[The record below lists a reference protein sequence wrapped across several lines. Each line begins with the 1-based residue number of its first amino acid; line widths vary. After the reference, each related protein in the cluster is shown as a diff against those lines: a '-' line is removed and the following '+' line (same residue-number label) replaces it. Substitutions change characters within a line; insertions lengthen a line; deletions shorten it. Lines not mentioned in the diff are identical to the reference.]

1 MVNSELQ
8 KILFFTRINCIDS
21 EFLEK
26 LQVYQKFQPVLD
38 QLDQNFSKSNK
49 KIEKNEKN
57 DDNSPLLITD
67 LKTLKV
73 QPLFHKMLQDYIS
86 IIENDQEYFYFTSEK
101 IDFTLSELLDYDKN
115 ITYFNNTERVHKLEN
130 FDYYKVKMVEIIKEL
145 LNKCENAKD
154 SQNRILIGMII
165 FKILE
170 SDFGELFIQGLP
182 RFRKTIH
189 YKLKEFS
196 NEKYPSFNKYFHDN
210 YEVNK
215 KYISKYRNKRY
226 NLRRLRTILFTSYVF
241 LRKLRE
247 VREKREIREEIE
259 IKQNKSWFFGII

>member
-1 MVNSELQ
+1 MVSKNLQ
-8 KILFFTRINCIDS
+8 SFLFFTNMNCRDE

-26 LQVYQKFQPVLD
+26 LKIYQKFQPVLV
-38 QLDQNFSKSNK
+38 QLELNFSKSNK
-49 KIEKNEKN
+49 KLEKTKNEYKN
-57 DDNSPLLITD
+57 SNLLITD

-115 ITYFNNTERVHKLEN
+115 ITYFNTERVHKPEN
-130 FDYYKVKMVEIIKEL
+130 FDYYKRKIVEIIKEL

-189 YKLKEFS
+189 DKLKDFS
-196 NEKYPSFNKYFHDN
+196 NEKYPSFIKYFNEN

-247 VREKREIREEIE
+247 VSEKREIREEIE

>member
-1 MVNSELQ
+1 MERKNLQ
-8 KILFFTRINCIDS
+8 SFLFFTNMNCQDQ

-26 LQVYQKFQPVLD
+26 LKIYQKFQPVLV
-38 QLDQNFSKSNK
+38 QLELNFSKK
-49 KIEKNEKN
+49 ETKNEYKN
-57 DDNSPLLITD
+57 SNLLITD
-67 LKTLKV
+67 LKNLKV

-130 FDYYKVKMVEIIKEL
+130 FDYYKRKMVEIIQEL
-145 LNKCENAKD
+145 LNKCGYAKV
-154 SQNRILIGMII
+154 SQDIILAGMII
-165 FKILE
+165 YKILE
-170 SDFGELFIQGLP
+170 SEFGELFMQYFPSLK
-182 RFRKTIH
+182 KTVH
-189 YKLKEFS
+189 DKLKDFS
-196 NEKYPSFNKYFHDN
+196 NEKYPSFIKYFHEN

>member
-1 MVNSELQ
+1 MERKNLQ
-8 KILFFTRINCIDS
+8 SFLFFTNMNCQDQ

-49 KIEKNEKN
+49 KIEKNEKK

-67 LKTLKV
+67 LKTLKLH
-73 QPLFHKMLQDYIS
+73 PLFHKMLQDYIS
-86 IIENDQEYFYFTSEK
+86 IIENDQEYFYSELEK
-101 IDFTLSELLDYDKN
+101 IDFTLSEFLYYDKN
-115 ITYFNNTERVHKLEN
+115 ITYFNNTERVHKPEN

-145 LNKCENAKD
+145 LNKCGNAKKSQD
-154 SQNRILIGMII
+154 SILAGMII
-165 FKILE
+165 YKILE
-170 SDFGELFIQGLP
+170 SEFGELFIQSLP
-182 RFRKTIH
+182 RFRKTVH
-189 YKLKEFS
+189 DKLKEFS
-196 NEKYPSFNKYFHDN
+196 NEKFPSFIKYFHEN

-241 LRKLRE
+241 LRKLKE
-247 VREKREIREEIE
+247 SREKNEEIE
-259 IKQNKSWFFGII
+259 IKQNKSWFSWIY

>member
-1 MVNSELQ
+1 MVSKNLQ
-8 KILFFTRINCIDS
+8 SFLFFTNMNCRDE

-26 LQVYQKFQPVLD
+26 LKIYQKFQPVLI
-38 QLDQNFSKSNK
+38 QLDK
-49 KIEKNEKN
+49 KLIENQERSEKNENKYN
-57 DDNSPLLITD
+57 NSDLLITD
-67 LKTLKV
+67 LKTLKL

-86 IIENDQEYFYFTSEK
+86 IIENDQEYFYFTSKK
-101 IDFTLSELLDYDKN
+101 IDFTLSEFLYYDKN
-115 ITYFNNTERVHKLEN
+115 ITYFNNTERVHKPEN

-170 SDFGELFIQGLP
+170 SDFGELFIQGFP

-226 NLRRLRTILFTSYVF
+226 NLRRLRTILFTSYVL
-241 LRKLRE
+241 LRKLKE
-247 VREKREIREEIE
+247 VREKQKRKEIE
-259 IKQNKSWFFGII
+259 KIENKSWFSWIY

>member
-1 MVNSELQ
+1 MERKNLQ
-8 KILFFTRINCIDS
+8 SFLFFTNMNCQDQ

-26 LQVYQKFQPVLD
+26 LQVYQKFQPVLI
-38 QLDQNFSKSNK
+38 QLDK
-49 KIEKNEKN
+49 KLIENQERSEKNENKYN
-57 DDNSPLLITD
+57 NSDLLITD
-67 LKTLKV
+67 LKTLKL

-86 IIENDQEYFYFTSEK
+86 IIENDQEYFYFTSKK

-115 ITYFNNTERVHKLEN
+115 MTYFNNTERVHKPEN

-154 SQNRILIGMII
+154 TQNRILIGMII

-226 NLRRLRTILFTSYVF
+226 NLRRLRTILFTSYVL
-241 LRKLRE
+241 LRKLKE
-247 VREKREIREEIE
+247 VREKQKRKEIE
-259 IKQNKSWFFGII
+259 KIENKSWFSWIY